1 MVLVISLAASLAE
14 LDLEMCN
21 VVYIISQKMYNNMYV
36 QISDASGMET
46 KRVHVNASQLSG
58 FPAKQTI

>member
-1 MVLVISLAASLAE
+1 
-14 LDLEMCN
+14 
-21 VVYIISQKMYNNMYV
+21 MYNNMYV